1 MADLSGGKKEQF
13 SGEETDLLMREVKT
27 RKQTIYR
34 ASRNPPKIP
43 EVKQAWEDVAVSMS
57 SSSGITRTAA
67 QCHECYDVRRR
78 GKQKLA
84 AHRKQLTET
93 GGGPPLTTTEDLT
106 STEDIAASTLTAES
120 IEGFGGLEVGVH
132 GNAII
137 AIHQVSRRQNTFR
150 QEDHPFLDLQQ
161 AGFNM
166 LEREL
171 GGIRQSVQWV
181 NPHLSHMEMLQ
192 RLLGRIVDSLGRQ

>member
-1 MADLSGGKKEQF
+1 MMAYLSGGKEEQF
-13 SGEETDLLMREVKT
+13 SGEETGLLMREVKA
-27 RKQTIYR
+27 RKQTIHG

-57 SSSGITRTAA
+57 SSSGITRMAA
-67 QCHECYDVRRR
+67 QCRECYDVRRW

-84 AHRKQLTET
+84 THRKQLTET
-93 GGGPPLTTTEDLT
+93 VGGPPPTTTEDLT
-106 STEDIAASTLTAES
+106 MTEDIAASTLTAES

-137 AIHQVSRRQNTFR
+137 AIHQCVQNEASRPRSRRQNTFR

-166 LEREL
+166 LEMEL
-171 GGIRQSVQWV
+171 GGIRVFS
-181 NPHLSHMEMLQ
+181 
-192 RLLGRIVDSLGRQ
+192 G